1 MKICPFMSKMLNM
14 EQIDK
19 YGTEYR
25 QPEFCS
31 CECQKEKC
39 MAWTSTY
46 PSGAP
51 HLEGGYCKLI
61 GDKEAK

>member
-1 MKICPFMSKMLNM
+1 M